1 MVKAYFT
8 EKKFWRERYVGRGT
22 NQATTQKAADAHVIR
37 DKTFWK
43 VSLCF
48 AQPLVGDMRFLLW
61 GHCVEVFFRVAMYDV
76 HIAASDKK
84 ITMEKV
90 RVQ

>member
-1 MVKAYFT
+1 
-8 EKKFWRERYVGRGT
+8 
-22 NQATTQKAADAHVIR
+22 
-37 DKTFWK
+37 
-43 VSLCF
+43 
-48 AQPLVGDMRFLLW
+48 MRFLLW
-61 GHCVEVFFRVAMYDV
+61 GHCVEVFFRVTMYDV

>member
-1 MVKAYFT
+1 
-8 EKKFWRERYVGRGT
+8 
-22 NQATTQKAADAHVIR
+22 
-37 DKTFWK
+37 
-43 VSLCF
+43 
-48 AQPLVGDMRFLLW
+48 MRFLLW
-61 GHCVEVFFRVAMYDV
+61 GHCAEVFFRVAMYDV